1 MPTPLDKVDP
11 EELRKPR
18 EFDINFIQNYNIL
31 MIGSV
36 SSMHYFRTLY
46 VMLAV
51 LKADK
56 I

>member
-18 EFDINFIQNYNIL
+18 EFDINFIQNYML